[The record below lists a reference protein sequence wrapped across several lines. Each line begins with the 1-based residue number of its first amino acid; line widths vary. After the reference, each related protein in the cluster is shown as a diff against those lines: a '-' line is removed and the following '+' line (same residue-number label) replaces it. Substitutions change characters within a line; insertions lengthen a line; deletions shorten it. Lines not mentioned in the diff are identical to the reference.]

1 MWAHERR
8 QRLVADGDSGVDKDG
23 DAATR
28 RVRDRKVA
36 EGGGKGGD
44 KGSKGGKRKRT
55 NIVSLHGWE
64 WDAKEEFEIEKLI
77 GKMVVQ
83 EGVEIPGRGMP
94 GTGEACNPR
103 SAHQQP

>member
-1 MWAHERR
+1 M
-8 QRLVADGDSGVDKDG
+8 RLQLQSLVFEKFGAGANDLADGDSGVDKDG

-44 KGSKGGKRKRT
+44 KGSNGGKRKRT

-64 WDAKEEFEIEKLI
+64 WDAKE
-77 GKMVVQ
+77 
-83 EGVEIPGRGMP
+83 
-94 GTGEACNPR
+94 
-103 SAHQQP
+103 

>member
-1 MWAHERR
+1 M
-8 QRLVADGDSGVDKDG
+8 RLQLQSLVFEKFGAGANDLTDGDSGVDKDG

-55 NIVSLHGWE
+55 NIVSLHGW
-64 WDAKEEFEIEKLI
+64 
-77 GKMVVQ
+77 
-83 EGVEIPGRGMP
+83 
-94 GTGEACNPR
+94 
-103 SAHQQP
+103 